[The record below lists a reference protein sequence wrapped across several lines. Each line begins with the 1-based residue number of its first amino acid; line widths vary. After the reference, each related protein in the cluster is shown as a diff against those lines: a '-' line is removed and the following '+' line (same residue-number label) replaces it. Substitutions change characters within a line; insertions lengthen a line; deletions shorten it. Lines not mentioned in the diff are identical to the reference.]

1 MTRKFLSRR
10 VIHLFVLFLAL
21 GAQLPCPH
29 AANAAV
35 AARELPPPAVTPAGP
50 APLASGVAS
59 SAPEDSRSLNGEW
72 MRSGGARLY
81 WNTLMYPRQ
90 IRMGG
95 ARFVDPAA
103 MPELLAPAK
112 SAKKQ
117 RAASGSKSRAS
128 SKAPVAASDAPARTS
143 AKPANST
150 AKPMPPQAPAAPALS
165 LPAQPSQPTITAPVT
180 PGGAEA
186 APGAT
191 PNPLPNSTS
200 GAVSGFGPGG
210 LGSLSNVAIQ

>member
-1 MTRKFLSRR
+1 MTRKSLSRR
-10 VIHLFVLFLAL
+10 VIYLFILILAL
-21 GAQLPCPH
+21 GAQLPCPG
-29 AANAAV
+29 AASAAV
-35 AARELPPPAVTPAGP
+35 AARELPPPTVTPA
-50 APLASGVAS
+50 APASGLAS
-59 SAPEDSRSLNGEW
+59 SAPEDRHSLNGEW
-72 MRSGGARLY
+72 MRNGGARLY

-117 RAASGSKSRAS
+117 RVTSGSKARAS
-128 SKAPVAASDAPARTS
+128 SKAPAAAPAQAS

-150 AKPMPPQAPAAPALS
+150 AKLTPPQAPAAPVLP

-180 PGGAEA
+180 PDGPKAT
-186 APGAT
+186 PGAT
-191 PNPLPNSTS
+191 PNPLPNSAS
-200 GAVSGFGPGG
+200 GAVSGFGSGG
-210 LGSLSNVAIQ
+210 LGSLSNVEIQ